1 MNRGIGAPP
10 VKHGYPARRLAL
22 LAVLFLLTGCGGD
35 PRPELWV
42 YTSIYQEVLDQLKP
56 LSQGKLPGV
65 VFRWYKAGS
74 EEVAA
79 RVTAELASGACQADV
94 LLTADVFW
102 TWNLARE
109 ENLMRLPADI
119 LEKVPP
125 PMRDVEG
132 RYLNCRVSAMILA
145 VNGETIPE
153 ASRPKSF
160 LELLE
165 PQWKGKV
172 VMGDPLKSGTSF
184 TTVAL
189 LARKYGWDYLSKLR
203 RNDILI
209 EGGNSAVLRRVEL
222 GDRPVG
228 VILMENVLKAR
239 KQKSPAVLVLPS
251 DGAVVIPSPI
261 AVTSATDRA
270 GEALDF
276 CRFILSPEGQDA
288 MVAGYMYPVVAG
300 RAGPEGAPPL
310 EALMANAIMADELAV
325 KEIATGAEEIKERFV
340 QVMYE

>member
-1 MNRGIGAPP
+1 MQ
-10 VKHGYPARRLAL
+10 RRLPGRVILVLVTLIAL
-22 LAVLFLLTGCGGD
+22 AGCGGD
-35 PRPELWV
+35 GRPELWV
-42 YTSIYQEVLDQLKP
+42 YTSLYQEVLDQLKP
-56 LSQGKLPGV
+56 VAQEQLPTV
-65 VFRWYKAGS
+65 SFRWYKAGS

-79 RVTAELASGACQADV
+79 RVTAELASGACQADA

-109 ENLMRLPADI
+109 ENLLKLPDDI
-119 LEKVPP
+119 LQQVPEA
-125 PMRDVEG
+125 MRDVEG

-153 ASRPKSF
+153 AERPKSF

-165 PQWKGKV
+165 PKWKGRV

-189 LARKYGWDYLSKLR
+189 LARKYDWDFLKKLR
-203 RNDILI
+203 LNDILI

-228 VILMENVLKAR
+228 IILMENVLKAR
-239 KQKSPAVLVLPS
+239 KQKSPAVMVIPS
-251 DGAVVIPSPI
+251 DGAIVIPSPI
-261 AVTSATDRA
+261 AVTAATDRV

-276 CRFILSPEGQDA
+276 CRFILSPAGQDA
-288 MVAGYMYPVVAG
+288 MVAGYMYPAVPG
-300 RAGPEGAPPL
+300 RKGPEGAPPL
-310 EALMANAIMADELAV
+310 DELLKGCLMADEAAV
-325 KEIATGAEEIKERFV
+325 REIATGAEEIKERFV